1 MIDRYSLTATAES
14 ITQRFDAEIPGAYE
28 PNYNA
33 APTHLLPVI
42 TSATPHGVST
52 FYWGTSP
59 QWGKNKTLSEK
70 LVNVRGEQIEEKISL
85 KKALMKTRCIVP
97 ADGFYAWKK
106 AGKKTLIPYRF
117 VARDQEIFSMA
128 GLWEEYEDTDG
139 NEFHTFTIFTT
150 PSNEIVST
158 IYDRMPVIF
167 NKNTEKI
174 WLDENSSEETLLS
187 LLTSYPSK
195 DINLYSVSPRISDA
209 NANVPSLIIPAP
221 PSDQY
226 GNLTLFD

>member
-1 MIDRYSLTATAES
+1 MIDRYTLTANADKIS
-14 ITQRFDAEIPGAYE
+14 QRFSVEVPSFFE

-42 TSATPHGVST
+42 TNTGPEGIST

-70 LVNVRGEQIEEKISL
+70 LINVRAEQIQEKISF

-106 AGKKTLIPYRF
+106 AGKKTMIPYRF
-117 VARDQEIFSMA
+117 VARDQDLFSIA

-139 NEFHTFTIFTT
+139 NELHTFTIITT
-150 PSNEIVST
+150 QANEIVSS
-158 IYDRMPVIF
+158 IYDRMPVIL
-167 NKNTEKI
+167 NHQTEKI
-174 WLDENSSEETLLS
+174 WLDKSAKEDDLMA
-187 LLTSYPSK
+187 LLTSYPSQE
-195 DINLYSVSPRISDA
+195 INLYSVSPRISDA
-209 NANVPSLIIPAP
+209 NTNVPSLIIPAP
-221 PSDQY
+221 PADQF

>member
-1 MIDRYSLTATAES
+1 MIDRYSLTATAEKIS
-14 ITQRFDAEIPGAYE
+14 QRFDAEIPGVYE

-42 TSATPHGVST
+42 TSAAPHGVST

-59 QWGKNKTLSEK
+59 QWGKNKTISEK
-70 LVNVRGEQIEEKISL
+70 LVNVRGEQIEEKLSL

-117 VARDQEIFSMA
+117 VANDQEIFSMA

-150 PSNEIVST
+150 PSNEIVSSV
-158 IYDRMPVIF
+158 YDRMPVMF
-167 NKNTEKI
+167 NKSTEKI
-174 WLDENSSEETLLS
+174 WLDPNSSEEILLS
-187 LLTSYPSK
+187 LLKSYSSK
-195 DINLYSVSPRISDA
+195 DMNMYSVSPRISDA

>member
-1 MIDRYSLTATAES
+1 MIDRYSLTATAEKIS
-14 ITQRFDAEIPGAYE
+14 QRFDAEIPGVYE

-42 TSATPHGVST
+42 TSAAPHGVST

-59 QWGKNKTLSEK
+59 QWGKNKTISEK
-70 LVNVRGEQIEEKISL
+70 LVNVRGEQIEEKLSL

-117 VARDQEIFSMA
+117 VANDQEIFSMA

-150 PSNEIVST
+150 PSNEIVSSV
-158 IYDRMPVIF
+158 YDRMPVMF
-167 NKNTEKI
+167 NKSNEKI
-174 WLDENSSEETLLS
+174 WLDPNSSEETLLS
-187 LLTSYPSK
+187 LLKSYSSK
-195 DINLYSVSPRISDA
+195 DMNMYSVSPRISDA

>member
-1 MIDRYSLTATAES
+1 MIDRYSLTATAEK
-14 ITQRFDAEIPGAYE
+14 IAERFDAEILVAFE

-42 TSATPHGVST
+42 THASPQGIST

-70 LVNVRGEQIEEKISL
+70 LINVRAEQIPEKISF

-97 ADGFYAWKK
+97 ADGFYAWKR
-106 AGKKTLIPYRF
+106 AGKKTMIPYRF
-117 VARDQEIFSMA
+117 VAKDQEIFSLA

-139 NEFHTFTIFTT
+139 NEFHTFTIITV
-150 PSNEIVST
+150 PSNEIVSS
-158 IYDRMPVIF
+158 IYERMPVLL
-167 NKNTEKI
+167 NKTTEKV
-174 WLDENSSEETLLS
+174 WLDASSTEDSLMTLLK
-187 LLTSYPSK
+187 SYPSK

-209 NANVPSLIIPAP
+209 NANVPSLITPAP
-221 PSDQY
+221 PSDQF